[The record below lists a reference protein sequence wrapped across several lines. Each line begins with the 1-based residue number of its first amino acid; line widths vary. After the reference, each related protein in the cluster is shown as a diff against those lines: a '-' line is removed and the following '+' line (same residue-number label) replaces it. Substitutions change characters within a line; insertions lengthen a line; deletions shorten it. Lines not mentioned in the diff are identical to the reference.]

1 MALTLTLSAGTGT
14 STVGAKISVSDAESG
29 TFTDI
34 PDLQEVPEM
43 GGDPEQIDVTTLK
56 DTVKRSIPGV
66 KDLGDLSFV
75 FLYSKANYL
84 ELNEKLD
91 SKTKYFWKV
100 EFSDGLIMSFE
111 AIPNLKL
118 AGGGVNTALT
128 YSINMSLQSEIVPS
142 SASVGE

>member
-1 MALTLTLSAGTGT
+1 MALALTLSAGVGT
-14 STVGAKISVSDAESG
+14 STEGVKISVSDSASG
-29 TFTDI
+29 TFVEI

-56 DTVKRSIPGV
+56 DKVKRSIPGI
-66 KDLGDLSFV
+66 KDLGDLSFT
-75 FLYSKANYL
+75 FLYDKENFL

-91 SKTKYFWKV
+91 PKAKYYWKV
-100 EFSDGLIMSFE
+100 EFSDGLVMSFE

-118 AGGGVNTALT
+118 AGGGVNAALT

-142 SASVGE
+142 TTP

>member
-1 MALTLTLSAGTGT
+1 MALTLTLNAGTGT
-14 STVGAKISVSDAESG
+14 STVGAKISVSDSASG
-29 TFTDI
+29 TFTEI

-43 GGDPEQIDVTTLK
+43 GGDPEPIDVTTLK
-56 DTVKRSIPGV
+56 DKVKRSIPGV
-66 KDLGDLSFV
+66 KDLGDLAFI
-75 FLYSKANYL
+75 FLYSKENYL

-91 SKTKYFWKV
+91 SETKYYWKV

-142 SASVGE
+142 SAA

>member
-1 MALTLTLSAGTGT
+1 MALALTLKAAPGT
-14 STVGAKISVSDAESG
+14 STEGTKISVSDAASG
-29 TFTDI
+29 TFIEI

-56 DTVKRSIPGV
+56 DTTKRSIPGV

-75 FLYSKANYL
+75 FLYSKENFL

-91 SKTKYFWKV
+91 SKKKYYWKV
-100 EFSDGLIMSFE
+100 EFSDGLVMSFE

-118 AGGGVNTALT
+118 GGGGVNSALT

-142 SASVGE
+142 SAA

>member
-1 MALTLTLSAGTGT
+1 MALTLTLSAGVGT
-14 STVGAKISVSDAESG
+14 STEGVKISVSDSASG
-29 TFTDI
+29 TFVEI

-56 DTVKRSIPGV
+56 DKVKRSIPGI
-66 KDLGDLSFV
+66 KDLGDLAFT
-75 FLYSKANYL
+75 FLYSKTNFL

-91 SKTKYFWKV
+91 SKTKYYWKV
-100 EFSDGLIMSFE
+100 EFSDGLVMSFE

-118 AGGGVNTALT
+118 AGGGVNAALT

-142 SASVGE
+142 SAA